1 MMESSPPYASDAN
14 QAGRG
19 GDCASPILFTG
30 MMLWIVIIAGVRT
43 VTVLTLSAAPG
54 PSTDRATIPLTI
66 GEAVLIGLPLLLLSA
81 VWRRPPYQG
90 IFQTW
95 AVATGFLIFLLP
107 AEAVRSTSIQ
117 LQAVLQIFL
126 ALVFGGATV
135 LLARMRSP
143 SHQRPAE
150 QTPTGNIS
158 ATRSPW
164 GLLLPVLIFSGL
176 IAYPW
181 LAWGAF
187 GSPLDIILE
196 LLAALSFGFAAALLV
211 DRFMLADLRR
221 QPEGTWRDFV
231 LGAFGIGTTLL
242 IISSG
247 TGFNFGGMQLLLMLV
262 LTVSGGVL
270 MGLYRLG
277 ANVRIMAVMIGL
289 AAAAPMT
296 LIDPTE
302 LALIISGTPGE
313 TLQWALQAAGVSA
326 ATGLILSLLF
336 FLFLGRRRPHK
347 DLDRAG
353 SSQPAWLT
361 SFLGLAALAVWIV
374 AGAIY
379 LIYGRPGFY
388 GERLFVILK
397 DQADLSS
404 APGMKDY
411 NARRKFV
418 YTTLVKQANSSQASL
433 RQALDKFRIGY
444 TPYYLENSI
453 EIQADPILR
462 LWLNTRPEIE
472 RVLDSPRLR
481 PLPVKPPVARGDA
494 TAPVGPTWNLTLIG
508 ADRVWNE
515 LHVTGEGIVI
525 GQSDSGVQGDHPD
538 LAGGYRG
545 KDGQNDYNW
554 LDPWYHTTS
563 PVDLGGHGTHTLGI
577 AMGKT
582 TGVAPGATWYACVN
596 LARNLG
602 DSPLYLNCMQFM
614 LAPYPQDG
622 DPFSDGDPSRGAHVS
637 NNSWGC
643 PPMEGCDPDALL
655 YATNAMRA
663 AGIFV
668 EASAGNDGPACET
681 INSPLSLYGSAY
693 TTGAIDRFGQL
704 AGFSSLGPVTADG
717 SGRIKPDIV
726 APGVQVLSAFPQ
738 NTYAIESGTSM
749 SGPHVV
755 GVVALMWSANPALIG
770 DIEQTEQILDQAAQ
784 PYTGTLPSCSK
795 ADSNPSS
802 AVGYGVL
809 DAYTAVKMA
818 QQVGK

>member
-1 MMESSPPYASDAN
+1 MEASSTINSDAG
-14 QAGRG
+14 QADQR
-19 GDCASPILFTG
+19 GDCASLIVFLG
-30 MMLWIVIIAGVRT
+30 MMLWIWIIAGART
-43 VTVLTLSAAPG
+43 FTVLTLSAAPG
-54 PSTDRATIPLTI
+54 PNTDRAIIPLAV

-81 VWRRPPYQG
+81 AWRRPRYRA
-90 IFQTW
+90 IYQTW

-107 AEAVRSTSIQ
+107 AQAVNSTTIQ
-117 LQAVLQIFL
+117 LQAALQIL
-126 ALVFGGATV
+126 MALLFSGATV
-135 LLARMRSP
+135 VLARMRRNSNQHTMEEI
-143 SHQRPAE
+143 STE
-150 QTPTGNIS
+150 NPTIQGS
-158 ATRSPW
+158 TWR
-164 GLLLPVLIFSGL
+164 LLLPVLIFAGL

-187 GSPLDIILE
+187 GSPLDVILE
-196 LLAALSFGFAAALLV
+196 LLAALSFGLAAALLI
-211 DRFMLADLRR
+211 DRFMLVAFRARSL
-221 QPEGTWRDFV
+221 ETWQDFV
-231 LGAFGIGTTLL
+231 LGAFSIATTLL
-242 IISSG
+242 IIASG

-262 LTVSGGVL
+262 LIVLGGVL

-277 ANVRIMAVMIGL
+277 SNTRILALMIGM

-302 LALIISGTPGE
+302 LALIISASPGE
-313 TLQWALQAAGVSA
+313 TLQWALQAAGVSMA
-326 ATGLILSLLF
+326 IGLALSLLF
-336 FLFLGRRRPHK
+336 FLFLSRRKPSRDIEH
-347 DLDRAG
+347 AG
-353 SSQPAWLT
+353 ANQPARLN
-361 SFLGLAALAVWIV
+361 SFLRLAALAVWAV
-374 AGAIY
+374 AGGIY
-379 LIYGRPGFY
+379 FLYGQPGFY

-404 APGMKDY
+404 ASGMKDY
-411 NARRKFV
+411 NARREFV
-418 YTTLVKQANSSQASL
+418 YSTLVKQANSSQANL
-433 RQALDKFRIGY
+433 RQTLDRFRIGY

-453 EIQADPILR
+453 EINADPVLR

-481 PLPVKPPVARGDA
+481 PLPRKPPQARGSA
-494 TAPVGPTWNLTLIG
+494 AAPNGPTWNLTLIG

-515 LHVTGEGIVI
+515 LNVRGEGIVI
-525 GQSDSGVQGDHPD
+525 GQSDSGVQGDHPE
-538 LAGGYRG
+538 LASSYRG
-545 KDGQNDYNW
+545 KDGQNNYNW
-554 LDPWYHTTS
+554 LDPWYHSKS
-563 PVDLGGHGTHTLGI
+563 PQDLMGHGTHTLGI
-577 AMGKT
+577 VLGKT
-582 TGVAPGATWYACVN
+582 TGVAPDATWFACVN

-602 DSPLYLNCMQFM
+602 DPPFYLNCMQFM

-622 DPFSDGDPSRGAHVS
+622 DPFKDGDPSKGAHVS

-668 EASAGNDGPACET
+668 EASAGNDGPACDT
-681 INSPLSLYGSAY
+681 VTDPLSLYASAY
-693 TTGAIDRFGQL
+693 TTGAIDRLGQL
-704 AGFSSLGPVTADG
+704 ASFSSLGPVTVDG

-726 APGVQVLSAFPQ
+726 APGVEVLSAFPQ
-738 NTYAIESGTSM
+738 NTYAIRSGTSM

-770 DIEQTEQILDQAAQ
+770 DIEQTEQILDQSAS
-784 PYTGTLPSCSK
+784 PYTGTLPSCSQ
-795 ADSNPSS
+795 ANSDPSS

>member
-1 MMESSPPYASDAN
+1 MQASLPNTSNAAPTD
-14 QAGRG
+14 RG
-19 GDCASPILFTG
+19 GDCASTIVFVG
-30 MMLWIVIIAGVRT
+30 MLLWIVIIAGVRT
-43 VTVLTLSAAPG
+43 ITVLTLSADPG
-54 PSTDRATIPLTI
+54 PNTDPAIIPLTI

-81 VWRRPPYQG
+81 VWRNPHYRS

-95 AVATGFLIFLLP
+95 AAASGFLIFLLP
-107 AEAVRSTSIQ
+107 AQAVNSTSIQ
-117 LQAVLQIFL
+117 LQAALQIL
-126 ALVFGGATV
+126 MALVFSGASV
-135 LLARMRSP
+135 VLARLRKNSY
-143 SHQRPAE
+143 HQPIEEISRENPAV
-150 QTPTGNIS
+150 QTS
-158 ATRSPW
+158 RW
-164 GLLLPVLIFSGL
+164 RLLLPVLIFAGL

-196 LLAALSFGFAAALLV
+196 FLAALTFGLAVATLL
-211 DRFMLADLRR
+211 DRFMLETFRSRSL
-221 QPEGTWRDFV
+221 GTWQDFV
-231 LGAFGIGTTLL
+231 LGAFGIATTLL
-242 IISSG
+242 IIASG

-262 LTVSGGVL
+262 LTVLGGLL

-277 ANVRIMAVMIGL
+277 ADTRILALMIGL

-302 LALIISGTPGE
+302 LALILSSTPGE
-313 TLQWALQAAGVSA
+313 TLQWAFQAAGVSMA
-326 ATGLILSLLF
+326 IGLALSLLF
-336 FLFLGRRRPHK
+336 FLFLARRKPGR
-347 DLDRAG
+347 DNDRTG
-353 SSQPAWLT
+353 VNQPAWLT
-361 SFLGLAALAVWIV
+361 SFLWIAALAVWAV
-374 AGAIY
+374 AGGIY
-379 LIYGRPGFY
+379 FLYGQPGFY
-388 GERLFVILK
+388 GERLFIILK

-411 NARRKFV
+411 NARREFV
-418 YTTLVKQANSSQASL
+418 FSTLVKQANSSQADL
-433 RQALDKFRIGY
+433 RQTLDRFRIGY
-444 TPYYLENSI
+444 TSYYLENSI
-453 EIQADPILR
+453 EINADPVLR

-472 RVLDSPRLR
+472 RVLYSPRLR
-481 PLPVKPPVARGDA
+481 PLPRKPPVARGSAA
-494 TAPVGPTWNLTLIG
+494 TPNGPTWNLTLIG

-515 LHVTGEGIVI
+515 LHVRGEGIVI

-538 LAGGYRG
+538 LAGSYRG
-545 KDGQNDYNW
+545 KDGQNNYNW
-554 LDPWYHTTS
+554 LDPWYHSKS
-563 PVDLGGHGTHTLGI
+563 PQDLMGHGTHTLGI
-577 AMGKT
+577 ALGKI
-582 TGVAPGATWYACVN
+582 TGVAPDATWFACVN

-602 DSPLYLNCMQFM
+602 DPPFYLNCMQFM

-622 DPFSDGDPSRGAHVS
+622 DPFRDGDPSKGAHVS

-668 EASAGNDGPACET
+668 EASAGNDGPACDT
-681 INSPLSLYGSAY
+681 IKDPISLYASAY
-693 TTGAIDRFGQL
+693 STGAIDRNGQL
-704 AGFSSLGPVTADG
+704 ASFSSLGPVTADG

-738 NTYAIESGTSM
+738 STYAVESGTSM

-770 DIEQTEQILDQAAQ
+770 DIEQTEKILDQSAK
-784 PYTGTLPSCSK
+784 PYTGTLPSCSQ
-795 ADSNPSS
+795 ANSDPST